1 MCLNCG
7 CGEDWDKQGHQTN
20 ITMDDVEKAAKGEG
34 MSVEDTVK
42 EMTRSMQE
50 ALKQSQKKKS

>member
-7 CGEDWDKQGHQTN
+7 CGEYWDKREHETN

-34 MSVEDTVK
+34 MSLDDTVK
-42 EMTRSMQE
+42 EMMRSLPD
-50 ALKQSQKKKS
+50 ALKQAQKRKK

>member
-7 CGEDWDKQGHQTN
+7 CGDYWDKRDHETN
-20 ITMDDVEKAAKGEG
+20 ITMVDVEKAAKGEG

-42 EMTRSMQE
+42 EMTRGLQE
-50 ALKQSQKKKS
+50 ALKQVQKKK

>member
-7 CGEDWDKQGHQTN
+7 CGDYWDKREHETN
-20 ITMDDVEKAAKGEG
+20 ITMVDVEKAAKGEG

-42 EMTRSMQE
+42 EMTRSLQE
-50 ALKQSQKKKS
+50 ALKQVQKKK

>member
-7 CGEDWDKQGHQTN
+7 CGQYRDKQGKDTN

-42 EMTRSMQE
+42 EMTRGMQE
-50 ALKQSQKKKS
+50 ALKQMPKKK